1 MLSED
6 FHNFG
11 EGGDFVIAGCD
22 AWMVGMPVEEERFQ
36 SGIVC
41 STDIGVRVVADHQCG
56 VWISVCLCQRI
67 FEELFRGFVGTG
79 VFAENDGVEASVEV
93 GCL

>member
-11 EGGDFVIAGCD
+11 EGGDFVIAGCN
-22 AWMVGMPVEEERFQ
+22 AWMVGMPVEEECFQ

-41 STDIGVRVVADHQCG
+41 STDIGVRVVANHQRG
-56 VWISVCLCQRI
+56 VRVGMCLCQGI
-67 FEELFRGFVGTG
+67 SEELF
-79 VFAENDGVEASVEV
+79 
-93 GCL
+93 